1 MTTQALLD
9 ACRAKLAELW
19 DVEAAA
25 ALGPWRVD
33 SSPRWKDANDLQCDG
48 ILSANDVRVVE
59 TDGGF
64 YEPTIETATLIAT
77 ARNLF
82 PAMLDVAEKM
92 LASAAG
98 WMDGDSD
105 YADAEYSAGD
115 DEAWHWQLTLAARL
129 LGVSAE

>member
-9 ACRAKLAELW
+9 ACRAKLAELR

-82 PAMLDVAEKM
+82 PAMLDLAE
-92 LASAAG
+92 LVL
-98 WMDGDSD
+98 
-105 YADAEYSAGD
+105 AEYEEWYDDAMNVAPPGSSFDDSALK
-115 DEAWHWQLTLAARL
+115 AVAKS
-129 LGVSAE
+129 LGVSVE